1 MLISRLYLI
10 TMREIN
16 AILTIAHR
24 DFLKLLRDRSRI
36 LATFI
41 FPFLF
46 IGVLGGSL
54 QANIDTGYNFLT
66 FVFTGVLGQTV
77 FQSTAAG
84 IISLIEDREND
95 FSQEIFVSPI
105 SRYTIIFGKIVGES
119 VVALTQLIGIIF
131 FGIIIGV
138 TFTISQMITLLP
150 FFLIACLFGGSFGVF
165 VLSNLKSQR
174 SANQIFPFVIFPQFF
189 LAGIFNPIKQLPPI
203 LLIASRLSP
212 MTYAIDLIRS
222 VFYTGSAAYD
232 KTVLFSIPVN
242 LAVIAVFFTLFMVSG
257 TYLFIR
263 NERNR

>member
-1 MLISRLYLI
+1 
-10 TMREIN
+10 MREIN
-16 AILTIAHR
+16 AICTIAHR
-24 DFLKLLRDRSRI
+24 DFVKLLRDRPRI

-66 FVFTGVLGQTV
+66 FVFTGVLGQTL
-77 FQSTAAG
+77 FQSTAVG

-119 VVALTQLIGIIF
+119 LVAITQLIGIIV

-138 TFTISQMITLLP
+138 TLTFTQMLTLIP
-150 FFLIACLFGGSFGVF
+150 FFLIVCLFGGAFGVF
-165 VLSNLKSQR
+165 VLSNLKNQR
-174 SANQIFPFVIFPQFF
+174 TANQIFPFVIFPQFF
-189 LAGIFNPIKQLPPI
+189 LAGIFNPIKTLPPV
-203 LLIASRLSP
+203 LLVASRLAP
-212 MTYAIDLIRS
+212 MTYAIDLIRA
-222 VFYTGSAAYD
+222 VFYTDSGVAD
-232 KTVLFSIPVN
+232 KTVLFNITTD
-242 LAVIAVFFTLFMVSG
+242 LAVMAIFFTLFMVSG